1 MYKQYTETFKEIGK
15 YIFFL
20 EETILNY
27 EQKCI
32 DMGLEDMLEPSYS
45 VCPVCKSKQKDHECE
60 YKSLQIIPHQSEEEW
75 AYSKTEGNDDEAR
88 REALA
93 KCQTRSDIELKKL
106 DSLEK

>member
-1 MYKQYTETFKEIGK
+1 MYKQYTETFREIGK

-45 VCPVCKSKQKDHECE
+45 VCPVCKSNQKDP
-60 YKSLQIIPHQSEEEW
+60 IR
-75 AYSKTEGNDDEAR
+75 NR
-88 REALA
+88 RNSR
-93 KCQTRSDIELKKL
+93 TDRTY
-106 DSLEK
+106 